1 MAKVWYNHFIN
12 RRNAMETLVQ
22 IAKRLGIKPDAKM
35 EWSKIKQAYRKIV
48 KEFSGVDY
56 VAPVPWKVR
65 YDFYKKAP
73 KNVTKEEYEQ
83 IQAAEKGTKDKR
95 LSRQLKALMLRYE
108 GKKNPEIA
116 EKLDISTDRIS
127 HIVSQYKR
135 EGLEEFMRVK
145 YTGHN
150 WNMSYEE
157 EQAILDTFA
166 ERAEAGQIITVK
178 EIKAVFD
185 EKLGRDTGRGYIYM
199 LLARHK
205 WRKIKPRPKHPE
217 RASDEEI
224 AASKK
229 LKPSWK
235 KSS

>member
-1 MAKVWYNHFIN
+1 M
-12 RRNAMETLVQ
+12 
-22 IAKRLGIKPDAKM
+22 
-35 EWSKIKQAYRKIV
+35 AYRIT
-48 KEFSGVDY
+48 E
-56 VAPVPWKVR
+56 
-65 YDFYKKAP
+65 
-73 KNVTKEEYEQ
+73 EEYSQ
-83 IQAAEKGTKDKR
+83 IKAAEKGMKDKR
-95 LSRQLKALMLRYE
+95 ISRQLRVLMLRYE
-108 GKKNPEIA
+108 GRSNPEIA

-127 HIVSQYKR
+127 HIVSQFKR
-135 EGLEEFMRVK
+135 EGLEEFVRVK

-157 EQAILDTFA
+157 EQTILDQFA
-166 ERAEAGQIITVK
+166 AQAEAGQIITVK
-178 EIKAVFD
+178 EIKAAFD

-229 LKPSWK
+229 LKPGWK